1 MRGCA
6 SDEPTRLCRLGT
18 LPRVIRLLRLLLYF
32 SLWKQLSDFRRWEAT
47 PMLALQDAD
56 MALNETRMI
65 GVASTAISA
74 RARQGACCR
83 GASG

>member
-1 MRGCA
+1 
-6 SDEPTRLCRLGT
+6 
-18 LPRVIRLLRLLLYF
+18 
-32 SLWKQLSDFRRWEAT
+32 
-47 PMLALQDAD
+47 MLALQDAD

-65 GVASTAISA
+65 GVASTAIRA